1 MYVCGYFIIHVCSP
15 FFIQFK
21 SITIPQ
27 VGLIFMTGPGV
38 YALLAPVAGF
48 IADKVR
54 KK

>member
-1 MYVCGYFIIHVCSP
+1 MSMDSLLYMHVRYFC
-15 FFIQFK
+15 IQFK

-48 IADKVR
+48 IADRVR
-54 KK
+54 RK